1 MNKNKI
7 HLYAE
12 KEGAG
17 ITLELNGSGAEMVEL
32 IARSTEYLAM
42 KLDMPYEELCKRL
55 AAVIA
60 YTRTFETEIREEDG
74 CNEN

>member
-1 MNKNKI
+1 MDKNNKI

-12 KEGAG
+12 KEGAD

-32 IARSTEYLAM
+32 IARTTEYLAK

-60 YTRTFETEIREEDG
+60 YSRTFETEEREEDIQ
-74 CNEN
+74 

>member
-12 KEGAG
+12 KEGAD
-17 ITLELNGSGAEMVEL
+17 ITLELNGSSADMVEL
-32 IARSTEYLAM
+32 IARTTEYLA
-42 KLDMPYEELCKRL
+42 KQLDMPYEELCKRL

-60 YTRTFETEIREEDG
+60 YSRTFETEEREEDIQ
-74 CNEN
+74 